1 MSTQP
6 QPRMVSAAELAEI
19 AGPPEIRRRE
29 AFGEPGLWAGLATTT
44 PGATS
49 GWHHHDGNDT
59 VVVVLSGRLRIEFAD
74 DLSALEAGSGAFLL
88 IPKGLVHREVTTAD
102 GPGEAVVVRFGGDG
116 PATVE
121 VEDPTG

>member
-1 MSTQP
+1 
-6 QPRMVSAAELAEI
+6 VSAAELDEI

-29 AFGEPGLWAGLATTT
+29 AFAGPGLWAGLATTT

-59 VVVVLSGRLRIEFAD
+59 VVVVLRGRLRIEFAD
-74 DLSALEAGSGAFLL
+74 GRPQLDAEPGAFLF

-102 GPGEAVVVRFGGDG
+102 GPGEAVVVRFGGEG
-116 PATVE
+116 PTTVE
-121 VEDPTG
+121 VEDPSG

>member
-1 MSTQP
+1 VSTEL
-6 QPRMVSAAELAEI
+6 QPRSVSAGELVEI
-19 AGPPEIRRRE
+19 AGTPQIRRRE
-29 AFGEPGLWAGLATTT
+29 AFAEPGLWAGLATTT

-59 VVVVLSGRLRIEFAD
+59 VVVVQSGRLRIEFAD
-74 DLSALEAGSGAFLL
+74 GRPPLDAGPGGFLL
-88 IPKGLVHREVTTAD
+88 IPRGLVHREVTTAD

-121 VEDPTG
+121 VDDPSA